1 MKFES
6 PERPSEA
13 ELAAKSMVQIWAEAV
28 VRQAARA
35 RTIRKKDDTD
45 FRNHERGEDWSDALK
60 DELGPNWRTRW
71 AEEHTLVWSAH
82 QLEQWT
88 IRLANIRGEDPPAV
102 NENLK
107 NVRDALEHLNEV
119 DLTETTASAPSPQRK
134 KDPRGRSLRE
144 HFPNE
149 TLVLGL
155 GGQTLFHF
163 LDPEALDKS
172 AVEILRKVRED
183 LDVERLRQEEAE
195 VSAYVDMLM
204 ER

>member
-1 MKFES
+1 MKFEF
-6 PERPSEA
+6 PERPTEA
-13 ELAAKSMVQIWAEAV
+13 ELTAKSMVQIWAEAV

-35 RTIRKKDDTD
+35 RAIRKKDDTD
-45 FRNHERGEDWSDALK
+45 FRNYERGEDGSSALEN
-60 DELGPNWRTRW
+60 ELGSSWRTRW

-88 IRLANIRGEDPPAV
+88 IRLADVRGEDPPAV

-107 NVRDALEHLNEV
+107 NVRNALEHLNEM
-119 DLTETTASAPSPQRK
+119 DLTETTASAPSPRRK
-134 KDPRGRSLRE
+134 NDPRGRSLRE

-155 GGQTLFHF
+155 GGQTLFQL

-183 LDVERLRQEEAE
+183 LDVDRLRQQEADA
-195 VSAYVDMLM
+195 SAYVDMLM